1 MEENQVF
8 KCCGDCYSCLKE
20 NEIKRRNQWHYC
32 AAQKA
37 YDTMRMIEDMQ
48 KTLKSMNGTVEE
60 LKAKIEAIQ
69 NNEVCVYST
78 AKTEDAAQEG
88 DGARVD
94 PQDSIT

>member
-32 AAQKA
+32 ASQKA
-37 YDTMRMIEDMQ
+37 YDTMRMVESMQ
-48 KTLKSMNGTVEE
+48 ESLKVMQGTVDE

-69 NNEVCVYST
+69 NNELSVYNT
-78 AKTEDAAQEG
+78 AKAEDTAQEG
-88 DGARVD
+88 DGAKVE
-94 PQDSIT
+94 PQESIT